1 MTRERDSADPHAP
14 GDPRDVFEARLRDM
28 ERFYHIHH
36 PFHIQMNEGG
46 LDREAVQGWVAN
58 RFYYQ
63 IQIPRKDAAILA
75 NCPDRETRRLWVR
88 RILDHD
94 GREGDE
100 GGIEAWLRLG
110 ESVGLAREEVLD
122 LRHVLPGVRFAVDA
136 YVRFAQTAP
145 WTEAAASSL
154 TELFAPTIHQ
164 KRLENWPALYPWIDA
179 EGYGYFRRRLGE
191 ARRDV
196 EHGLSLTLDRFRTR
210 GEQDRAVEVL
220 QFKLDI
226 LWTMLDAMWMAYVEK
241 RPPFAGCPSG
251 SRGPDGTGRAEA

>member
-1 MTRERDSADPHAP
+1 MKTNDEGQSRKD
-14 GDPRDVFEARLRDM
+14 FEARLREM
-28 ERFYHIHH
+28 ESDYHIHH
-36 PFHIQMNEGG
+36 PFHLAMNEGG

-63 IQIPRKDAAILA
+63 IQIPLKDAAILS
-75 NCPDRETRRLWVR
+75 NCPDRDVRRQWIQ

-94 GREGDE
+94 GRQGDE

-110 ESVGLAREEVLD
+110 EAVGLARQEITD

-145 WTEAAASSL
+145 WQEAAASSL

-164 KRLENWPALYPWIDA
+164 KRLENWPTLYPWID
-179 EGYGYFRRRLGE
+179 EGGYDYFRRRLGE

-196 EHGLSLTLDRFRTR
+196 EHGLALTLDHFTTR
-210 GEQDRAVEVL
+210 DQQDRVAEIL
-220 QFKLDI
+220 HFKLDI
-226 LWTMLDAMWMAYVEK
+226 LWSMLDAMWMAYVEK
-241 RPPFAGCPSG
+241 RPPYSRDAKADGPSDTPG
-251 SRGPDGTGRAEA
+251 A